1 MKILTFKKTVTVLV
15 ATGFAVSLV
24 ACGKQAESPKKSTV
38 SQDTATITLDF
49 ENDKKVDETK
59 KITII
64 KDQTLLD
71 ALKENFKIEEKSGFI
86 TSIDGK
92 TQDQAANK
100 YWLFD
105 VNGKMAEKGAADIH
119 LKKGDTVAFYLGSF

>member
-1 MKILTFKKTVTVLV
+1 MTTLTFKKTVTVLV

-59 KITII
+59 
-64 KDQTLLD
+64 
-71 ALKENFKIEEKSGFI
+71 
-86 TSIDGK
+86 
-92 TQDQAANK
+92 
-100 YWLFD
+100 
-105 VNGKMAEKGAADIH
+105 
-119 LKKGDTVAFYLGSF
+119 